1 MTKKYVPPPPEK
13 LNAASACRILDIGPL
28 KLKEWVAAGMPYYPG
43 EQSYQD
49 RYVIGEIL
57 AWHIE
62 MGEKGYVTM
71 TVAEAKRRREVAMAM
86 SAELDLAVKRGELV
100 VLADLMVEFENALIE
115 VRARIASQSGRLAGL
130 LTNQEEDKVI
140 EILEQDANDILEALS
155 GYEHP

>member
-1 MTKKYVPPPPEK
+1 
-13 LNAASACRILDIGPL
+13 
-28 KLKEWVAAGMPYYPG
+28 MPYHPG

-49 RYVIGEIL
+49 RFIVSEIL
-57 AWHIE
+57 TWHIE

-71 TVAEAKRRREVAMAM
+71 TAIEAKRRREVAMAM
-86 SAELDLAVKRGELV
+86 SAELDLSVKRGELV
-100 VLADLMVEFENALIE
+100 VLSDLMAEFENALIE

-130 LTNQEEDKVI
+130 LANQDEDKVI